1 MKNIDYKL
9 SLLIPGW
16 NAQKYIKNCVISLL
30 ENDYKNFEIIL
41 ITGGSDNSYTISLK
55 LHEKYPNKIKILKQE
70 IPHKNTALNIGL
82 KEAEGDI
89 IVLTDIDCVYQRNWL
104 NKINEIFQ
112 NKIYNIITGL
122 YLPFPNRKNSLAEFN
137 RIKMGNN
144 LISFENEKVIIGNK
158 LCGANAAFRK
168 EIFLNKIGK
177 FDEKIPTGDDKV
189 LGITFNKKGEELYYF
204 RDIYVY
210 TECYSNSIKGFIRS
224 RIRWAKDLFIT
235 LNKKIILRLLIS
247 FSLAFFKLFYPLFAL
262 FFWFFF
268 FNLSYLWLILLI
280 FPWFIFFIFYLV
292 FFYFR
297 LKKLCFKVNNQ
308 LGTNL
313 SYKKAFRVVPI
324 LFFAYSI
331 ITIISLIYPKR
342 NKW

>member
-1 MKNIDYKL
+1 MKNKDYKL

-41 ITGGSDNSYTISLK
+41 ITGGSDNSYNISLK
-55 LHEKYPNKIKILKQE
+55 LQEKYPNKIKVLKQE

-82 KEAEGDI
+82 KEVEGDI

-112 NKIYNIITGL
+112 NKKHNIITGL
-122 YLPFPNRKNSLAEFN
+122 YLPFPDRKNPLAEYN
-137 RIKMGNN
+137 RIKIGNN

-189 LGITFNKKGEELYYF
+189 LGMTFNKKGEELYYF

-210 TECYSNSIKGFIRS
+210 TECYSNSIKGFIRR

-235 LNKKIILRLLIS
+235 LNKEIILRLLIS
-247 FSLAFFKLFYPLFAL
+247 FGIAIFKLIYPLGILIFWL
-262 FFWFFF
+262 FFFRLDISLLLFF
-268 FNLSYLWLILLI
+268 LI
-280 FPWFIFFIFYLV
+280 PWFTFFILYLG
-292 FFYFR
+292 FFYFQ
-297 LKKLCFKVNNQ
+297 LKKLSIEVNNQ
-308 LGTNL
+308 LGTNFNF
-313 SYKKAFRVVPI
+313 KKAFKIVPI
-324 LFFAYSI
+324 LFFAHSI
-331 ITIISLIYPKR
+331 ITIMSLIYPKR
-342 NKW
+342 SKW